1 MAASNSTIGLTL
13 ALVSAASFSTAGT
26 FARSLTEAGWSPGAE
41 VIARV
46 GCAAA
51 LLLVPGVIALRGR
64 WSVFR
69 RSFPTIA
76 IYGIVTIAG
85 CQLCYFNAVE
95 HLSIGV
101 ALLLEYLGIVL
112 IVGYLWLRHGQRPQR
127 LTAIG
132 SAIALA
138 GLVLVI
144 DLFGGAR
151 LDPIG
156 VIWAL
161 GGAVGLATYFVIS
174 GNADDGV
181 PPLVLAG
188 GGMIVGAVA
197 LLALGALDLLP
208 MHATFGRVG
217 FAGHR
222 VAWWFPVVGLSLVA
236 AALAYVAG
244 IGAARRLGPR
254 LASFLGLIEV
264 VFAILVAWL
273 LLDELPTSMQL
284 GGGALI
290 VAGVALVRVDELRRA
305 ASDPADHPTVDEQ
318 ALTGDVGRVGRGQE
332 CDGPRELLDPAR
344 PRHRDARDGRSV
356 DRVRVDE
363 PG

>member
-1 MAASNSTIGLTL
+1 MAAKNSNSAGL
-13 ALVSAASFSTAGT
+13 ALVSAASFSTAGS
-26 FARSLTEAGWSPGAE
+26 FARSLTDAGWSPGAA

-51 LLLVPGVIALRGR
+51 LLLVPGLIALRGR
-64 WSVFR
+64 WSLVR
-69 RSFPTIA
+69 RSLPTIA
-76 IYGIVTIAG
+76 IYGVVTIAG

-95 HLSIGV
+95 HLSISV
-101 ALLLEYLGIVL
+101 ALLLEYLGIVM

-138 GLVLVI
+138 GVVLVI

-151 LDPIG
+151 LDPVG
-156 VIWAL
+156 VLWAL
-161 GGAVGLATYFVIS
+161 GGAIGLATYFVIS
-174 GNADDGV
+174 GNADDEV

-188 GGMIVGAVA
+188 GGMIVGAIALVA
-197 LLALGALDLLP
+197 LGVLDVLP
-208 MHATFGRVG
+208 MRATFGPVG

-222 VAWWFPVVGLSLVA
+222 VMWWLPVAGLSLVA

-254 LASFLGLIEV
+254 LASFLGLFEV
-264 VFAILVAWL
+264 VFAIVVAWL
-273 LLDELPTSMQL
+273 LLGELPTSTQL

-305 ASDPADHPTVDEQ
+305 G
-318 ALTGDVGRVGRGQE
+318 L
-332 CDGPRELLDPAR
+332 ELD
-344 PRHRDARDGRSV
+344 RS
-356 DRVRVDE
+356 RA
-363 PG
+363 PSF

>member
-1 MAASNSTIGLTL
+1 MAASNSTGLTL

-26 FARSLTEAGWSPGAE
+26 FARSLTDAGWSPGAE

-46 GCAAA
+46 GFAAV
-51 LLLVPGVIALRGR
+51 LLLVPGLIALRGR
-64 WSVFR
+64 WSLFW

-76 IYGIVTIAG
+76 IYGLVTIAG

-132 SAIALA
+132 SLIALA

-156 VIWAL
+156 VMWAL

-174 GNADDGV
+174 GKADDEV

-188 GGMIVGAVA
+188 GGMVVGAVA
-197 LLALGALDLLP
+197 LFVLGALDLLP

-217 FAGHR
+217 FAGQR
-222 VAWWFPVVGLSLVA
+222 VGWWLPVAGLSLVA

-254 LASFLGLIEV
+254 LASFIGLFEV
-264 VFAILVAWL
+264 VFAIVVAWL
-273 LLDELPTSMQL
+273 FLDELPTSVQL

-290 VAGVALVRVDELRRA
+290 VAGVALVRIDELRRPATTLAGSA
-305 ASDPADHPTVDEQ
+305 A
-318 ALTGDVGRVGRGQE
+318 
-332 CDGPRELLDPAR
+332 
-344 PRHRDARDGRSV
+344 
-356 DRVRVDE
+356 
-363 PG
+363 